1 MFYGLAWLEWNGRQ
15 AVLFDLAARK
25 FYIFGLVFWPQD
37 VIYLTV
43 LLILSAL
50 SLFLFT
56 AVAGRLWCGYACPQT
71 VYTEIFLWIERKIEG
86 DAVARKRLDAEP
98 RSLRKFVTKALK
110 HTAWITLALWTGYT
124 FVGYCSDSARMYDG
138 KADACTD
145 FATYRKV
152 KNIALWE
159 SADGAFDAYP
169 SCELAPEAIRAAK
182 PVRIAVER
190 KGAITQVVCDYG
202 NGIRFTH
209 RTRAVCRVDGAGT
222 CSTPE
227 NCRATCE

>member
-1 MFYGLAWLEWNGRQ
+1 MTSRSLIALLI
-15 AVLFDLAARK
+15 AALAATPA
-25 FYIFGLVFWPQD
+25 FAETL
-37 VIYLTV
+37 
-43 LLILSAL
+43 
-50 SLFLFT
+50 
-56 AVAGRLWCGYACPQT
+56 ACPDLSGARQ
-71 VYTEIFLWIERKIEG
+71 VAACPTE
-86 DAVARKRLDAEP
+86 AE
-98 RSLRKFVTKALK
+98 LR
-110 HTAWITLALWTGYT
+110 YT

-138 KADACTD
+138 KADACAD

-190 KGAITQVVCDYG
+190 KGAIAQVACDYG
-202 NGIRFTH
+202 YGIRFTH
-209 RTRAVCRVDGAGT
+209 RTRAACHVEGAGT

-227 NCRATCE
+227 NCRAICG

>member
-1 MFYGLAWLEWNGRQ
+1 MRTL
-15 AVLFDLAARK
+15 
-25 FYIFGLVFWPQD
+25 PP
-37 VIYLTV
+37 
-43 LLILSAL
+43 LLIAFAAFLSATPAL
-50 SLFLFT
+50 AETL
-56 AVAGRLWCGYACPQT
+56 ACPDLSGARQ
-71 VYTEIFLWIERKIEG
+71 VAACPTE
-86 DAVARKRLDAEP
+86 AE
-98 RSLRKFVTKALK
+98 LR
-110 HTAWITLALWTGYT
+110 YT

-138 KADACTD
+138 KADACAD

-190 KGAITQVVCDYG
+190 KGAIAQVACDYG
-202 NGIRFTH
+202 DGIRFTH
-209 RTRAVCRVDGAGT
+209 RTRAACRVEGAGT

-227 NCRATCE
+227 NCRAICG

>member
-1 MFYGLAWLEWNGRQ
+1 LACRIDAGVRVLPSNKTRHIVQTSSPLIGLLVA
-15 AVLFDLAARK
+15 ALAAAPA
-25 FYIFGLVFWPQD
+25 FAETL
-37 VIYLTV
+37 
-43 LLILSAL
+43 
-50 SLFLFT
+50 
-56 AVAGRLWCGYACPQT
+56 ACPDLSGARQ
-71 VYTEIFLWIERKIEG
+71 VAACPTE
-86 DAVARKRLDAEP
+86 AE
-98 RSLRKFVTKALK
+98 LR
-110 HTAWITLALWTGYT
+110 YT
-124 FVGYCSDSARMYDG
+124 FVGYCSDNARMYDG

>member
-1 MFYGLAWLEWNGRQ
+1 MTMR
-15 AVLFDLAARK
+15 AVLAFA
-25 FYIFGLVFWPQD
+25 
-37 VIYLTV
+37 
-43 LLILSAL
+43 LLIGAGLPAVPASAETL
-50 SLFLFT
+50 
-56 AVAGRLWCGYACPQT
+56 ACPDLSGARQ
-71 VYTEIFLWIERKIEG
+71 VAACPTE
-86 DAVARKRLDAEP
+86 AE
-98 RSLRKFVTKALK
+98 LR
-110 HTAWITLALWTGYT
+110 YT
-124 FVGYCSDSARMYDG
+124 FVGYCSDNARMYDG

-190 KGAITQVVCDYG
+190 KGAITQVACDYG

-209 RTRAVCRVDGAGT
+209 RTRSSCRVEGDGRCDSPQG
-222 CSTPE
+222 
-227 NCRATCE
+227 CRATCE